1 MTVSTT
7 LDASVLIA
15 LMNAGDAHHRDAV
28 TLVRRAAIAGDLIAH
43 PLTIAESAVGAAEH
57 GRLQQVRDAFA
68 GIGLAT
74 APGDPDQPWRLAE
87 LRARTRLALPDCCVL
102 DVALEFQGALATFDV
117 RLAAAAHEHGVP
129 VAVA

>member
-15 LMNAGDAHHRDAV
+15 LMNAGDAHHRDAD

-68 GIGLAT
+68 GLGLAT
-74 APGDPDQPWRLAE
+74 ALGDPDQPWRLAE

-102 DVALEFQGALATFDV
+102 DVALEYQGALATFDV